1 MCDKDHITCNPSKV
15 RVGYTKETWYGYN
28 IDQGKITPSDR
39 NLDPIKRMINP
50 TNKSELRSILGI
62 FNQLGHFIPDY
73 RKTKDCPSRIL
84 HELMPE
90 KVDFVFTERHEKAL
104 EDLKH
109 QP

>member
-1 MCDKDHITCNPSKV
+1 M
-15 RVGYTKETWYGYN
+15 
-28 IDQGKITPSDR
+28 
-39 NLDPIKRMINP
+39 DPIKRMINP
-50 TNKSELRSILGI
+50 SNKSELRSILGI

-104 EDLKH
+104 EDLK
-109 QP
+109 QVALAATYTYLIPTTITR